1 MCVWSPGMSGEGVW
15 ATNPHTLMQD
25 QLQEL
30 VNQNGVMGLV
40 DLATTLH
47 HTYQPLLAI
56 SHLSPTLHL
65 GVIDKVF
72 CLLNLMCSSCTLFLY
87 TTEDKCI
94 IRK

>member
-1 MCVWSPGMSGEGVW
+1 MSGEGVW

-56 SHLSPTLHL
+56 SQLSPTLHL

-72 CLLNLMCSSCTLFLY
+72 CLLNLMCCSHIYFMY
-87 TTEDKCI
+87 TVVD
-94 IRK
+94 

>member
-1 MCVWSPGMSGEGVW
+1 MYFTGMSGEGVW
-15 ATNPHTLMQD
+15 ATNPHTLMQE

-47 HTYQPLLAI
+47 HTYKPLLAI
-56 SHLSPTLHL
+56 SQLSPTLHL

-72 CLLNLMCSSCTLFLY
+72 CFLNFSSSLLHSFTLLIFYCVLHAVS
-87 TTEDKCI
+87 
-94 IRK
+94 

>member
-1 MCVWSPGMSGEGVW
+1 MCPHQNLAIDTLLSPGMSGEGVW
-15 ATNPHTLMQD
+15 ATNPHTLMQE

-30 VNQNGVMGLV
+30 VNRNGVMGLV

-56 SHLSPTLHL
+56 SQLSPTLHL

-72 CLLNLMCSSCTLFLY
+72 CLVDFSFSLLHT
-87 TTEDKCI
+87 
-94 IRK
+94 

>member
-1 MCVWSPGMSGEGVW
+1 MSGEGVW
-15 ATNPHTLMQD
+15 ATNPHTLMQE

-56 SHLSPTLHL
+56 SQLSPTLHL

-72 CLLNLMCSSCTLFLY
+72 CLVELFFVPI
-87 TTEDKCI
+87 CI
-94 IRK
+94 ILCSLAHRWPNYQELSISVL